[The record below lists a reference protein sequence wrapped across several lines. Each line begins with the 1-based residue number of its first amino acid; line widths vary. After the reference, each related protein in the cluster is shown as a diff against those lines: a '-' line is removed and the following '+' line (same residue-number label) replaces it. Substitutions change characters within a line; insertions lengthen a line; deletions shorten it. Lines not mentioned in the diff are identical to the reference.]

1 MAIKI
6 EIPTA
11 KRVLLEIALTIFDS
25 VAPITF
31 RIPISLMRFCE
42 LYKVNPKSPREAMN
56 MARME
61 KIRVMAPVRFSSA

>member
-11 KRVLLEIALTIFDS
+11 TTVLLDMALTIFDS

-31 RIPISLMRFCE
+31 RIPISLMRFWE
-42 LYKVNPKSPREAMN
+42 LYSVNPKSPREAIN

-61 KIRVMAPVRFSSA
+61 KINVIAPVRFSSA